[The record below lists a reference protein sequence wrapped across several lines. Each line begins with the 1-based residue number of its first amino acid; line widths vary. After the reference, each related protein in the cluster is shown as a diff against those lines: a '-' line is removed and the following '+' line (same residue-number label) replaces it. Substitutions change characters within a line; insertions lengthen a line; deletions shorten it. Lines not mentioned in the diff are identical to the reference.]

1 MNLYEI
7 IDLTTGELYSVVTH
21 ITDWSNEG
29 LIESFRENA
38 IRRQKANLPISR
50 FASRLL
56 LMNGTKPA
64 FYVKRRTVLDDP
76 SIRKPC
82 ISLREAQRI
91 YFSKFRPNEAS
102 VAEHK

>member
-7 IDLTTGELYSVVTH
+7 IELATGELYPVVTH
-21 ITDWSNEG
+21 ITDWSNED

-38 IRRQKANLPISR
+38 IRRQKANLPISH

-56 LMNGTKPA
+56 LMNGTKA
-64 FYVKRRTVLDDP
+64 FHVKRRTVLDDP

-82 ISLREAQRI
+82 ISLRESQRI
-91 YFSKFRPNEAS
+91 YLLRIRQNED
-102 VAEHK
+102 